1 MFFMF
6 GLNFPELLHVFV
18 VVKCI
23 VEFFFWF
30 LRLGEFT

>member
-6 GLNFPELLHVFV
+6 GLNFPELLLVFI

-23 VEFFFWF
+23 VEFFF
-30 LRLGEFT
+30 LVSSVG